1 MLLRAEAVQ
10 GTCRVVCLSPRH
22 DVTLSRMPT
31 DVLRAV
37 VDAWADELSR
47 AAASESTRYVQVFEN
62 RGTFTTGGQNRS
74 SFVNFTTKPRF
85 SSVGNPRRSVA
96 RPSE

>member
-10 GTCRVVCLSPRH
+10 GTCRVVCFSPRH

-62 RGTFTTGGQNRS
+62 RGELMGCSNQHPQPGCSWTAD
-74 SFVNFTTKPRF
+74 
-85 SSVGNPRRSVA
+85 VA
-96 RPSE
+96 